1 MVTFSKRITGSRVVD
16 RWAHHGQPACRG
28 CNTLE
33 RMRSLTAVAMLLVV
47 GAGLTACTEE
57 KPKKAETEPSSQP
70 TPLSAFNPGSVTVAR
85 ADFCG
90 LVPPSAAEQ
99 ALGGPVA
106 TTSDY
111 VNGERSQVTDEL
123 DDVAHEFSCSWS
135 GEDGATARAWVF
147 APVVTTEQARAM
159 IRQLGRD
166 KGCSTPDAESFGKP
180 SVATVCT
187 TSADDRQPRA
197 AYHGLFVDAWVSC
210 SVSGVADDEKAL
222 LDRAGEWCV
231 QVATAVDTGLD

>member
-1 MVTFSKRITGSRVVD
+1 
-16 RWAHHGQPACRG
+16 
-28 CNTLE
+28 
-33 RMRSLTAVAMLLVV
+33 MRSFTAVVMLLAV

-57 KPKKAETEPSSQP
+57 KAKKPEAEPTTTP
-70 TPLSAFNPGSVTVAR
+70 TPLSGFDSGSVTVAR

-90 LVPPSAAEQ
+90 LVPPSAAEL

-111 VNGERSQVTDEL
+111 VNGERAQITDAL
-123 DDVAHEFSCSWS
+123 HDVAHEYSCSWS

-147 APVVTTEQARAM
+147 APVVTRKQARAM
-159 IRQLGRD
+159 IRELGRE

-187 TSADDRQPRA
+187 TSADGRQLRA
-197 AYHGLFVDAWVSC
+197 AYHGLFVDAWLSC
-210 SVSGVADDEKAL
+210 SVSGGADDEKAL

>member
-1 MVTFSKRITGSRVVD
+1 
-16 RWAHHGQPACRG
+16 
-28 CNTLE
+28 
-33 RMRSLTAVAMLLVV
+33 MRSFAAVVMLLAV

-57 KPKKAETEPSSQP
+57 KAKKPETEPTTTP
-70 TPLSAFNPGSVTVAR
+70 TPLSRFDSGSVTVAR

-90 LVPPSAAEQ
+90 LVPPSAAEK
-99 ALGGPVA
+99 AVGGPVA

-147 APVVTTEQARAM
+147 APVVTKKQARAM
-159 IRQLGRD
+159 VRELGRE

-180 SVATVCT
+180 SVATVCP
-187 TSADDRQPRA
+187 TSADGQLRA
-197 AYHGLFVDAWVSC
+197 AYHGLFVDAWLSC
-210 SVSGVADDEKAL
+210 SVSGAADEKAL